1 MNKGEAI
8 VSFIKLSVAT
18 VSASAASSPLLDA
31 FNAYVSLPVWGVPVT
46 VFGAAGAGAVL
57 SLFFGDPLTS
67 RRDLFGQVLAS
78 TGFGVAI
85 AVLVAD
91 GFNWEWAA
99 KNMSMFAL
107 MSAAI
112 LRWFLPTMIE
122 RGKQLIKEIKV
133 PFTKKNEGGDK

>member
-1 MNKGEAI
+1 MSRGEAL
-8 VSFIKLSVAT
+8 VSFIKLA
-18 VSASAASSPLLDA
+18 VSAAGTAAASSPIVDA
-31 FNAYVSLPVWGVPVT
+31 FNAYVQLPVWGVPVT

-67 RRDLFGQVLAS
+67 RRQLFGQVIAA
-78 TGFGVAI
+78 TVFGVAA

-91 GFNWEWAA
+91 GFDWDWAT

-112 LRWFLPTMIE
+112 TRWFLPSIID
-122 RGKQLIKEIKV
+122 RAKQLIKDFK
-133 PFTKKNEGGDK
+133 FSFMKKNEGDDK

>member
-1 MNKGEAI
+1 M
-8 VSFIKLSVAT
+8 SFIKLSVAT
-18 VSASAASSPLLDA
+18 VSTAVATVSTAAASSPVLDA
-31 FNAYVSLPVWGVPVT
+31 FNSYISLPVWGVPVT

-67 RRDLFGQVLAS
+67 RRDLFGQVLAAMV
-78 TGFGVAI
+78 FGVAT

-91 GFNWEWAA
+91 GLDWDWAT

-112 LRWFLPTMIE
+112 MRWFLPTIIE
-122 RGKQLIKEIKV
+122 RGKQFIKEFKFS
-133 PFTKKNEGGDK
+133 FTKKSEGGDK